1 MSLETIHI
9 ILNVIMIFAAL
20 YLICI
25 GAFTYGLWFKSGT
38 HRVISTDRNFYR
50 HFDRPQGAE
59 KSHPIEG
66 DFSTSLR
73 SARNDVSILIAARN
87 EGTNIEK
94 LLQSLYNQSFDKK
107 YFEVILIDDHSIDD
121 TSEVSE
127 RFRVLH
133 PEMNLKVLK
142 AIGSG
147 KKQAISQALHAAE
160 NELVMVT
167 DADCEL
173 PERWIE
179 VMVDYFMSHNLKM
192 LLGPVLLSPAN
203 TLFEK
208 LQVLEH
214 LSLIASTAGSAAIGM
229 PVMCNGANMM
239 YDRQAALDVEKY
251 RTDMKIASGDDMFL
265 MEQFIKHYG
274 SQSVKFLLD
283 NEAIVMT
290 STMPNLK
297 AFFRQRKRWASKTKA
312 YTNWKIIATALIVLM
327 FNLSIVFFFAA
338 GVFMPVFWVF
348 FVLYVI
354 LKTLIDFPIL
364 KRITHFMQQQKL
376 LRWMFPLEFV
386 YPFYVVFTAFSGLV
400 TNVKWK

>member
-9 ILNVIMIFAAL
+9 ILNIIMIFAAL

-25 GAFTYGLWFKSGT
+25 GAFTYGLML
-38 HRVISTDRNFYR
+38 YR
-50 HFDRPQGAE
+50 RHVE
-59 KSHPIEG
+59 TMC
-66 DFSTSLR
+66 TSSLQR
-73 SARNDVSILIAARN
+73 CVSVLIAARN
-87 EGTNIEK
+87 EGKNIEK
-94 LLQSLYNQSFDKK
+94 LLQSLYNQSFDKEK
-107 YFEVILIDDHSIDD
+107 FEVIIVDDHSTDE

-127 RFRVLH
+127 NFKVLH
-133 PEMNLKVLK
+133 SELNLKLLK
-142 AIGSG
+142 ATGSG

-173 PERWIE
+173 PPRWIE
-179 VMVDYFMSHNLKM
+179 VMVNHFQNHDLKM

-239 YDRQAALDVEKY
+239 YDRKAALDVEKY

-274 SQSVKFLLD
+274 SKSVKFLLD
-283 NEAIVMT
+283 NQAIVNT
-290 STMPNLK
+290 ATMPNLK
-297 AFFRQRKRWASKTKA
+297 AFSRQRTRWTSKTKA
-312 YTNWKIIATALIVLM
+312 YTNFKIIATALIVLM
-327 FNLSIVFFFAA
+327 FNMSIVFFFVA
-338 GVFMPVFWVF
+338 GFFMPVFWCF
-348 FVLYVI
+348 YVLYVI

-364 KRITHFMQQQKL
+364 RRITHFMKQQRL
-376 LRWMFPLEFV
+376 MLWMLPLEFV
-386 YPFYVVFTAFSGLV
+386 YPFYVVFTAFSGLFS
-400 TNVKWK
+400 NVKWK

>member
-9 ILNVIMIFAAL
+9 LLNIIMIFAAL

-25 GAFTYGLWFKSGT
+25 GAFTYGLSSFRLERSGM
-38 HRVISTDRNFYR
+38 
-50 HFDRPQGAE
+50 E
-59 KSHPIEG
+59 KSPANNETLKK
-66 DFSTSLR
+66 DFSTSLEMTG
-73 SARNDVSILIAARN
+73 VSVLIAARN
-87 EGTNIEK
+87 EGSNIEK
-94 LLQSLYNQSFDKK
+94 LLQSLYNQTFSKEK
-107 YFEVILIDDHSIDD
+107 FEVILVDDHSVDE
-121 TSEVSE
+121 TFNVSE
-127 RFRVLH
+127 SFRVLH
-133 PEMNLKVLK
+133 PEMKLKLLN
-142 AIGSG
+142 ATGSG

-173 PERWIE
+173 PPRWIE
-179 VMVDYFMSHNLKM
+179 VMVDYFMQNNLKM

-239 YDRQAALDVEKY
+239 YDRKSALDVEKY

-283 NEAIVMT
+283 NEAIVKT

-312 YTNWKIIATALIVLM
+312 YTNWKIIATALIVLL
-327 FNLSIVFFFAA
+327 FNLSIVFFFVA
-338 GVFMPVFWVF
+338 GFFMPVFWVF

-354 LKTLIDFPIL
+354 MKTLIDLPIL
-364 KRITHFMQQQKL
+364 RRITHFMKQHKL

-386 YPFYVVFTAFSGLV
+386 YPFYVVFTAFSGLF

>member
-9 ILNVIMIFAAL
+9 ILNIIMIFAAM

-25 GAFTYGLWFKSGT
+25 GAFTYGLALYR
-38 HRVISTDRNFYR
+38 HRVETMCTS
-50 HFDRPQGAE
+50 
-59 KSHPIEG
+59 
-66 DFSTSLR
+66 SLR
-73 SARNDVSILIAARN
+73 HGVSVLIAARN
-87 EGTNIEK
+87 EGKNIEK
-94 LLQSLYNQSFDKK
+94 LLQSLYNQSFDKER
-107 YFEVILIDDHSIDD
+107 FEIIIVDDHSTDE
-121 TSEVSE
+121 TFEVSE
-127 RFRVLH
+127 NFRVLH
-133 PEMNLKVLK
+133 PEMKLKVLK
-142 AIGSG
+142 ATGSG
-147 KKQAISQALHAAE
+147 KKQAISQALHTAE

-173 PERWIE
+173 PQRWIE
-179 VMVDYFMSHNLKM
+179 VMVGYFVQNNLKM

-274 SQSVKFLLD
+274 SDSVKFLLD
-283 NEAIVMT
+283 NQAIVKT
-290 STMPNLK
+290 ATMPDMK
-297 AFFRQRKRWASKTKA
+297 AFFRQRRRWASKTKA

-327 FNLSIVFFFAA
+327 FNLSIVFFFVA
-338 GVFMPVFWVF
+338 GFFMKVFWCF

-354 LKTLIDFPIL
+354 LKALIDFPIL
-364 KRITHFMQQQKL
+364 RRITHFMKQQRL
-376 LRWMFPLEFV
+376 LRWMFPLEFI
-386 YPFYVVFTAFSGLV
+386 YPFYVVFTAFSGLFS
-400 TNVKWK
+400 NVKWK

>member
-9 ILNVIMIFAAL
+9 ILNIIMLFAAM

-25 GAFTYGLWFKSGT
+25 GAFTYGLLSFRLERSGM
-38 HRVISTDRNFYR
+38 
-50 HFDRPQGAE
+50 E
-59 KSHPIEG
+59 KSSANNKTLKK
-66 DFSTSLR
+66 DFSTSLEMTR
-73 SARNDVSILIAARN
+73 VSILVAARN
-87 EGTNIEK
+87 ESTNIEK
-94 LLQSLYNQSFDKK
+94 LLQSLYNQSFSKEK
-107 YFEVILIDDHSIDD
+107 FEVIIVDDHSTDE

-127 RFRVLH
+127 NFRVLH
-133 PEMNLKVLK
+133 PELNLKLLK
-142 AIGSG
+142 ATGTG

-173 PERWIE
+173 PPHWIKI
-179 VMVDYFMSHNLKM
+179 MVDYFAKNDLKM
-192 LLGPVLLSPAN
+192 LLGPVLLSPAKS
-203 TLFEK
+203 LFEK

-239 YDRQAALDVEKY
+239 YNRQAAIDVEKY

-274 SQSVKFLLD
+274 SKSVRFLLD
-283 NEAIVMT
+283 NEAIVKT
-290 STMPNLK
+290 ETIPNLK
-297 AFFRQRKRWASKTKA
+297 AFFRQRRRWASKTKA
-312 YTNWKIIATALIVLM
+312 YTNWKIITTALIVLL

-338 GVFMPVFWVF
+338 GFFMKVFWIF

-364 KRITHFMQQQKL
+364 KRITTFMQQRGL
-376 LRWMFPLEFV
+376 LWWVFPLEFI
-386 YPFYVVFTAFSGLV
+386 YPFYVVFTAFSGLFS
-400 TNVKWK
+400 NVKWK

>member
-1 MSLETIHI
+1 M
-9 ILNVIMIFAAL
+9 VFAAL

-25 GAFTYGLWFKSGT
+25 AAFTYGLSLY
-38 HRVISTDRNFYR
+38 RNR
-50 HFDRPQGAE
+50 RDTTTTCP
-59 KSHPIEG
+59 KK
-66 DFSTSLR
+66 
-73 SARNDVSILIAARN
+73 NVSVLIAARN
-87 EGTNIEK
+87 EGKNIEK
-94 LLQSLYNQSFDKK
+94 LLQSLYNQSFNKEK
-107 YFEVILIDDHSIDD
+107 FEVIIVDDHSTDD
-121 TSEVSE
+121 TFEIANQFAKKHSD
-127 RFRVLH
+127 F
-133 PEMNLKVLK
+133 NLKILK
-142 AIGSG
+142 ATGTG

-179 VMVDYFMSHNLKM
+179 VMVNYFINHDLKM

-274 SQSVKFLLD
+274 SKSVRFLLD
-283 NEAIVMT
+283 NEAIVKT
-290 STMPNLK
+290 ETMPNLR

-312 YTNWKIIATALIVLM
+312 YTNWKIIATALIVLL
-327 FNLSIVFFFAA
+327 FNLSIVFFFGA
-338 GVFMPVFWVF
+338 GFFMRVFWVF

-354 LKTLIDFPIL
+354 MKTLIDFPIL
-364 KRITHFMQQQKL
+364 RRITHFMKQQKL
-376 LRWMFPLEFV
+376 LYWMFPLEFI
-386 YPFYVVFTAFSGLV
+386 YPFYVVFTAFAGVFSS
-400 TNVKWK
+400 VKWK

>member
-9 ILNVIMIFAAL
+9 ILNIIMIFAAL

-25 GAFTYGLWFKSGT
+25 GAFTYGLSL
-38 HRVISTDRNFYR
+38 YR
-50 HFDRPQGAE
+50 TRRDAALPRHG
-59 KSHPIEG
+59 I
-66 DFSTSLR
+66 
-73 SARNDVSILIAARN
+73 NVSILIAARN

-94 LLQSLYNQSFDKK
+94 LLQSLNNQSFDKNH
-107 YFEVILIDDHSIDD
+107 FEVILVDDHSDDD

-127 RFRVLH
+127 HFRVLH
-133 PEMNLKVLK
+133 PEMNLKLLK
-142 AIGSG
+142 ATGSG
-147 KKQAISQALHAAE
+147 KKQAISQALHAAD

-179 VMVDYFMSHNLKM
+179 SMVGYFVQNNLKM

-214 LSLIASTAGSAAIGM
+214 LSLIASTAGSAAIGI

-274 SQSVKFLLD
+274 SDSVKFLLD
-283 NEAIVMT
+283 NEAIVKT
-290 STMPNLK
+290 ETKPNLK
-297 AFFRQRKRWASKTKA
+297 SFFRQRSRWASKTKA

-327 FNLSIVFFFAA
+327 FNLSIVFFFLA
-338 GVFMPVFWVF
+338 GFFMKVFWIF

-386 YPFYVVFTAFSGLV
+386 YPFYVVFTAFSGLFA
-400 TNVKWK
+400 NVKWK

>member
-9 ILNVIMIFAAL
+9 LLNVIMIFAAL

-25 GAFTYGLWFKSGT
+25 GAFTFGLFLLSRS
-38 HRVISTDRNFYR
+38 HPVISTE
-50 HFDRPQGAE
+50 A
-59 KSHPIEG
+59 K
-66 DFSTSLR
+66 R
-73 SARNDVSILIAARN
+73 SGEISVLVAARN
-87 EGTNIEK
+87 EGANIEK
-94 LLQSLYNQSFDKK
+94 LLQSLYNQFFSKDK
-107 YFEVILIDDHSIDD
+107 FEVIIVDDHSTDD

-133 PEMNLKVLK
+133 PDMNLKLLK
-142 AIGSG
+142 ATGSG

-160 NELVMVT
+160 NELIMVT

-179 VMVDYFMSHNLKM
+179 SMVGYFVQNNLKM

-239 YDRQAALDVEKY
+239 YDRKSALDVEKF

-265 MEQFIKHYG
+265 MEQFIKHFG
-274 SQSVKFLLD
+274 SDSVKFLLD
-283 NEAIVMT
+283 NEAIVKT
-290 STMPNLK
+290 STMPDLK
-297 AFFRQRKRWASKTKA
+297 SFFRQRTRWTSKTKA
-312 YTNWKIIATALIVLM
+312 YTNWKIIATALIVLL

-338 GVFMPVFWVF
+338 GFFMPVFWVF

-364 KRITHFMQQQKL
+364 KRITHFMKQHKL
-376 LRWMFPLEFV
+376 LRWMFPLEFI
-386 YPFYVVFTAFSGLV
+386 YPFYVVFTAFSGLF
-400 TNVKWK
+400 TNIKWK

>member
-25 GAFTYGLWFKSGT
+25 GAFTYGLFVLS
-38 HRVISTDRNFYR
+38 HSHHVISTEPRTKR
-50 HFDRPQGAE
+50 E
-59 KSHPIEG
+59 
-66 DFSTSLR
+66 R
-73 SARNDVSILIAARN
+73 SGEISVIIAARN
-87 EGTNIEK
+87 EGANIEK
-94 LLQSLYNQSFDKK
+94 LLQSLYNQSFSKDK
-107 YFEVILIDDHSIDD
+107 FEVILVDDHSVDE

-127 RFRVLH
+127 NFRVFH
-133 PEMNLKVLK
+133 PEMNLKLLK
-142 AIGSG
+142 ATGSG

-173 PERWIE
+173 PDRWIE
-179 VMVDYFMSHNLKM
+179 SMVDYFVENNLKM

-203 TLFEK
+203 SLFEK

-229 PVMCNGANMM
+229 PIMCNGANML

-274 SQSVKFLLD
+274 SQSVKFFLD
-283 NEAIVMT
+283 NEAIVKT
-290 STMPNLK
+290 ETMPDLK
-297 AFFRQRKRWASKTKA
+297 AFFRQRKRWASKTRA
-312 YTNWKIIATALIVLM
+312 YTNWKIIATALIVLL
-327 FNLSIVFFFAA
+327 FNLSIVFFFVA
-338 GVFMPVFWVF
+338 GFFMPVFWVF

-354 LKTLIDFPIL
+354 MKTLIDFPIL
-364 KRITHFMQQQKL
+364 RRITHFMKQQKL

-386 YPFYVVFTAFSGLV
+386 YPFYVVFTAFSGIFS
-400 TNVKWK
+400 NVKWK

>member
-25 GAFTYGLWFKSGT
+25 GAFTYGLFKT
-38 HRVISTDRNFYR
+38 DHARV
-50 HFDRPQGAE
+50 
-59 KSHPIEG
+59 KK
-66 DFSTSLR
+66 DFSTSLEMT
-73 SARNDVSILIAARN
+73 DVSVLIAARN
-87 EGTNIEK
+87 EGANIEK
-94 LLQSLYNQSFDKK
+94 LLQSLYNQSFSKDK
-107 YFEVILIDDHSIDD
+107 FEVIIVDDHSTDD

-133 PEMNLKVLK
+133 PDMNLKLLK
-142 AIGSG
+142 ATGSG
-147 KKQAISQALHAAE
+147 KKQAISQALHAAD

-179 VMVDYFMSHNLKM
+179 SMVGYFVQNNLKM

-274 SQSVKFLLD
+274 SQSVKFILD
-283 NEAIVMT
+283 NEAIVKT
-290 STMPNLK
+290 ATMPDLK

-312 YTNWKIIATALIVLM
+312 YTNWKIIATALIVLL
-327 FNLSIVFFFAA
+327 FNLSIVFFFVA
-338 GVFMPVFWVF
+338 GFFMPVFWVF

-354 LKTLIDFPIL
+354 MKTLIDFPIL
-364 KRITHFMQQQKL
+364 KRITHFMKQHKL

-386 YPFYVVFTAFSGLV
+386 YPFYVVFTAFAGVFSS
-400 TNVKWK
+400 VKWK

>member
-9 ILNVIMIFAAL
+9 LLNIIMIFAAL

-25 GAFTYGLWFKSGT
+25 GVFTYGLLSFRLERSGM
-38 HRVISTDRNFYR
+38 
-50 HFDRPQGAE
+50 E
-59 KSHPIEG
+59 KSSANNKTFEK
-66 DFSTSLR
+66 DFSTSLEITGI
-73 SARNDVSILIAARN
+73 SVIIAARN
-87 EGTNIEK
+87 EGANIEK
-94 LLQSLYNQSFDKK
+94 LLQSLYNQSYDKAK
-107 YFEVILIDDHSIDD
+107 FEVILVDDHSSDD

-127 RFRVLH
+127 NFRVLH
-133 PEMNLKVLK
+133 PELNLKVLK
-142 AIGSG
+142 ASGSG
-147 KKQAISQALHAAE
+147 KKQAISQALHVAE
-160 NELVMVT
+160 NEIVMVT

-173 PERWIE
+173 PSRWIE
-179 VMVDYFMSHNLKM
+179 SMVGYFVKNNLKM
-192 LLGPVLLSPAN
+192 LLGPLLLSPAN

-274 SQSVKFLLD
+274 SKSVSFLLD
-283 NEAIVMT
+283 NEAVVKT
-290 STMPNLK
+290 STMPDLK
-297 AFFRQRKRWASKTKA
+297 SFFRQRKRWTSKTKA
-312 YTNWKIIATALIVLM
+312 YTNWKIIATALIVMM

-338 GVFMPVFWVF
+338 GFFMKIFWVF

-354 LKTLIDFPIL
+354 MKTLIDFPIL
-364 KRITHFMQQQKL
+364 KRITNFMHQQRL
-376 LRWMFPLEFV
+376 LLWVFPLEFI
-386 YPFYVVFTAFSGLV
+386 YPFYVVFTAISGLFS
-400 TNVKWK
+400 NVKWK

>member
-9 ILNVIMIFAAL
+9 ILNIIMIFAAL

-25 GAFTYGLWFKSGT
+25 GAFTYGMFMLSRPS
-38 HRVISTDRNFYR
+38 RVISTE
-50 HFDRPQGAE
+50 A
-59 KSHPIEG
+59 
-66 DFSTSLR
+66 TR
-73 SARNDVSILIAARN
+73 SGEISILIAARN
-87 EGTNIEK
+87 EGSNIEK
-94 LLQSLYNQSFDKK
+94 LLQSLYNQSFDKVK
-107 YFEVILIDDHSIDD
+107 FEVIIVDDHSTDN
-121 TSEVSE
+121 TFEVSE
-127 RFRVLH
+127 NFRVLH
-133 PEMNLKVLK
+133 PDMNLKILK
-142 AIGSG
+142 ATGSG
-147 KKQAISQALHAAE
+147 KKQAVSQALHAAE

-173 PERWIE
+173 PPRWIE
-179 VMVDYFMSHNLKM
+179 VMVDYFQSHDLKM

-239 YDRQAALDVEKY
+239 YDRLAALAVEQH
-251 RTDMKIASGDDMFL
+251 RTDMSIASGDDMFL
-265 MEQFIKHYG
+265 MEQFIKHFG
-274 SQSVKFLLD
+274 SKSVKFILD
-283 NEAIVMT
+283 NEAIVKT
-290 STMPNLK
+290 ATMPNLK
-297 AFFRQRKRWASKTKA
+297 AFFRQRTRWTSKTKA

-338 GVFMPVFWVF
+338 GFFMRVFWVF

-364 KRITHFMQQQKL
+364 RRITHFMKQQKL
-376 LRWMFPLEFV
+376 LHWMFPLEFI
-386 YPFYVVFTAFSGLV
+386 YPFYVVFTAFSGLFS
-400 TNVKWK
+400 NVKWK

>member
-9 ILNVIMIFAAL
+9 ILNVIMVFAAL

-25 GAFTYGLWFKSGT
+25 AAFTYGLYELKDNKIKDK
-38 HRVISTDRNFYR
+38 RDK
-50 HFDRPQGAE
+50 E
-59 KSHPIEG
+59 
-66 DFSTSLR
+66 
-73 SARNDVSILIAARN
+73 VSILIAARN
-87 EGTNIEK
+87 EGKNIEK
-94 LLQSLYNQSFDKK
+94 LLQSLYNQTFNKEK
-107 YFEVILIDDHSIDD
+107 FEIIIVDDHSVDETFKIA
-121 TSEVSE
+121 EN
-127 RFRVLH
+127 FRASH
-133 PEMNLKVLK
+133 PEMNLKLLK
-142 AIGSG
+142 ATGSG

-179 VMVDYFMSHNLKM
+179 VMVNYFINHDLKM

-214 LSLIASTAGSAAIGM
+214 LSLIASTAGSAAIKM

-274 SQSVKFLLD
+274 SKSVRFLLD
-283 NEAIVMT
+283 NEAIVKT
-290 STMPNLK
+290 ETKPDLK
-297 AFFRQRKRWASKTKA
+297 SFFRQRKRWASKTKA
-312 YTNWKIIATALIVLM
+312 YTNWKIITTALIVLL
-327 FNLSIVFFFAA
+327 FNLSIVFFFGA
-338 GVFMPVFWVF
+338 GFFMRVFWVF

-354 LKTLIDFPIL
+354 MKTLIDFPIL
-364 KRITHFMQQQKL
+364 RRITHFMKQQKL
-376 LRWMFPLEFV
+376 LYWMFPLEFV
-386 YPFYVVFTAFSGLV
+386 YPFYVVFTAFSGLF

>member
-25 GAFTYGLWFKSGT
+25 GAFTYGLSSFRLERSGM
-38 HRVISTDRNFYR
+38 
-50 HFDRPQGAE
+50 E
-59 KSHPIEG
+59 KSPANNETLKK
-66 DFSTSLR
+66 DFSTSLEMTG
-73 SARNDVSILIAARN
+73 VSVLIAARN
-87 EGTNIEK
+87 EGSNIEK
-94 LLQSLYNQSFDKK
+94 LLQSLYNQTFDKEH
-107 YFEVILIDDHSIDD
+107 FEVILVDDHSTDD

-133 PEMNLKVLK
+133 PDMNLKLLK
-142 AIGSG
+142 ATGYG
-147 KKQAISQALHAAE
+147 KKQAISQALHAAD

-179 VMVDYFMSHNLKM
+179 SMVGYFVQNNLKM

-214 LSLIASTAGSAAIGM
+214 LSLIASTAGSAAINM

-239 YDRQAALDVEKY
+239 YDRQAAIDVEKY
-251 RTDMKIASGDDMFL
+251 RTDMEIASGDDMFL

-274 SQSVKFLLD
+274 SDSVKFLLD
-283 NEAIVMT
+283 NEAIVKT
-290 STMPNLK
+290 ETKPNLK
-297 AFFRQRKRWASKTKA
+297 SFFRQRSRWASKTKA

-338 GVFMPVFWVF
+338 GFFMKVFWIF

-386 YPFYVVFTAFSGLV
+386 YPFYVVFTAFSGLF

>member
-25 GAFTYGLWFKSGT
+25 GAFTYGLSL
-38 HRVISTDRNFYR
+38 YR
-50 HFDRPQGAE
+50 HHAVETHGRA
-59 KSHPIEG
+59 
-66 DFSTSLR
+66 SLQ
-73 SARNDVSILIAARN
+73 RNVSILIAARN
-87 EGTNIEK
+87 EGKNIEK
-94 LLQSLYNQSFDKK
+94 LLQSLYNQSFSKEK
-107 YFEVILIDDHSIDD
+107 FEVIIIDDHSDDD
-121 TSEVSE
+121 TSEISE
-127 RFRVLH
+127 NFRLSH
-133 PEMNLKVLK
+133 PEMNLKALK
-142 AIGSG
+142 ATGSG

-179 VMVDYFMSHNLKM
+179 SMVGYFMQNNIKM

-214 LSLIASTAGSAAIGM
+214 LSLIASTAGSTAIGM

-274 SQSVKFLLD
+274 SKSVKFLLD
-283 NEAIVMT
+283 NEAIVKT
-290 STMPNLK
+290 ETKPNLRS
-297 AFFRQRKRWASKTKA
+297 FFRQRRRWASKTKA
-312 YTNWKIIATALIVLM
+312 YTNWKIIVTALIVLM
-327 FNLSIVFFFAA
+327 FNLSIVFFFVA
-338 GVFMPVFWVF
+338 GFFMPVFWVF

-364 KRITHFMQQQKL
+364 KRITHFMKQHKL
-376 LRWMFPLEFV
+376 LRWMFPLECI
-386 YPFYVVFTAFSGLV
+386 YPFYVVFTAFSGLFA
-400 TNVKWK
+400 NVKWK